1 MSGDTISS
9 ELTWV
14 RAACSVDASS
24 RIATSR
30 AQANRGGGGTDVI
43 SKHSSRG
50 WFVRA
55 ARVAGVG
62 AMRVGAM
69 RVGAA
74 RVGAAQLQMAGGATW
89 WGVLLVD
96 RLHAVNTE
104 AINTEAINTEAIS
117 ADAVSSVAVSPVATS
132 SADVHPIEGQLQ
144 TATLRD
150 AASRSA
156 RHSTVEQRRH
166 RELEQAVRSGEHCSA
181 TSRARGGSTPR

>member
-89 WGVLLVD
+89 WGGLLVD
-96 RLHAVNTE
+96 RLHAV
-104 AINTEAINTEAIS
+104 NTEAINTEAIS